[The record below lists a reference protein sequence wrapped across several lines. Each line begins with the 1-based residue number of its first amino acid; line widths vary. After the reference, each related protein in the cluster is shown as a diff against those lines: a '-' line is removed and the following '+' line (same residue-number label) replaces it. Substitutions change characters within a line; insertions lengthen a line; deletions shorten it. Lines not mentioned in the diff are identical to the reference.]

1 MQNKCEDRISKQYRD
16 AFVSVCSL
24 QNAHLTSHIA
34 QCTVGLIF
42 IDYKEGSFMYLH
54 VPLALD
60 SVSVNSCH
68 GISDYAHMHDVP
80 HYIWSFERACVFP
93 PPRLC
98 LSTYGFLYVPA
109 ATALSKGHKPL
120 PEMGH
125 FLLADRLCTV
135 SLQWV
140 CKRRSTV
147 HKQKKIISKT
157 YVTSFKFK

>member
-1 MQNKCEDRISKQYRD
+1 MEINLNCRINVRTEYQSNTEMHLCL
-16 AFVSVCSL
+16 FVL
-24 QNAHLTSHIA
+24 FQNAHLTSHTV
-34 QCTVGLIF
+34 QCMVGLIF
-42 IDYKEGSFMYLH
+42 TDYKEGSFMHLH

-80 HYIWSFERACVFP
+80 HYIWSFERACAFP

-120 PEMGH
+120 PETGH

-135 SLQWV
+135 SLPMSLQA
-140 CKRRSTV
+140 
-147 HKQKKIISKT
+147 
-157 YVTSFKFK
+157 